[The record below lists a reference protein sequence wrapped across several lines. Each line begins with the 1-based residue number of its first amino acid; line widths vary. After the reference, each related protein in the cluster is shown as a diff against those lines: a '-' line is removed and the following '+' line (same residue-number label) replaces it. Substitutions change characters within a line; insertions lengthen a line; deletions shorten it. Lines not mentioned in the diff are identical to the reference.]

1 MTFDDNMERIVYA
14 DYLRVIGILSVIGI
28 HLSLSYLSECTAFTD
43 IWFQGAL
50 AESLTRAGVL
60 LFIMVSGML
69 LLDRDEPLSKVP
81 ERLKRV
87 LVPFYF
93 WLFYY
98 FMKDVLIDHQ
108 LLNVNSV
115 NTFFIELMNVII
127 DPTKISIEF
136 WYIYMIA
143 AFYLMLPLLY
153 KMIKNLSEKEIE
165 YFLVIWF
172 AVLLLNFFK
181 YKLYIFNYMN
191 LFVGPLGYFILG
203 YYLTKKD
210 SKYTR
215 SKLFGLFLFIVGVI
229 ILFLSV
235 YIPAII
241 AGHTDSSYILVGNI
255 EPGSC
260 IKMIGLFIIFKNIDF
275 KKAFGKYSDK
285 INSLVIKLAGY
296 TYGIYLIVN
305 IPLDLIKDYG
315 YFNLE
320 ISPFINIPIIIAV
333 SILASIIILWIMNK
347 IPILRRFTGM
357 KN

>member
-1 MTFDDNMERIVYA
+1 MERIIYA
-14 DYLRVIGILSVIGI
+14 DYLRVIGILCVIGV
-28 HLSLSYLSECTAFTD
+28 HLSLSYVNFHPAFSNL
-43 IWFQGAL
+43 WFQGIISSA
-50 AESLTRAGVL
+50 LTRAGVL

-81 ERLKRV
+81 QRLKRV

-108 LLNVNSV
+108 LLNVHSTE
-115 NTFFIELMNVII
+115 TFLIELYNVII

-136 WYIYMIA
+136 WYIYMIV

-153 KMIKNLSEKEIE
+153 QMIKHVTEREIE

-172 AVLLLNFFK
+172 VVLLLNFFRF
-181 YKLYIFNYMN
+181 KLYIINYMN

-203 YYLTKKD
+203 YYLNKKD

-215 SKLFGLFLFIVGVI
+215 SKKFGLLLFIMGLVI
-229 ILFLSV
+229 LILSF
-235 YIPAII
+235 YIPALI
-241 AGHTDSSYILVGNI
+241 AGHTENSYIIVGNVD
-255 EPGSC
+255 PGSC
-260 IKMIGLFIIFKNIDF
+260 IKMVGLFIILKNIDF
-275 KKAFGKYSDK
+275 KTAFGKYSEK
-285 INSLVIKLAGY
+285 INSSIIKFASY

-315 YFNLE
+315 YFNLQ
-320 ISPFINIPIIIAV
+320 ISPFINIPIII
-333 SILASIIILWIMNK
+333 SISIITSIIILWIMNK
-347 IPILRRFTGM
+347 IPVLNKFTGM